1 MKKGVIL
8 IAILL
13 VPSLVYM
20 LFSLGEHNTTRLGFY
35 GSIIGVDDN
44 GDTLYAS
51 VKLPDL
57 MGMSDNKLSGDELP
71 QKVRIIHAFNWPCDN
86 QCVDNISTLN
96 NYLNKV
102 ERKEDWELMSIC
114 VDSISAQNL
123 ESLSKKRIYTGD
135 NWQFYRL
142 QNLADQSILD
152 EVFEMNPSRSNPGE
166 YIALLDQSN
175 RVREYFNL
183 RTQQDN
189 KKLQDAIKLIIQEPH
204 ISWKQKTK

>member
-1 MKKGVIL
+1 
-8 IAILL
+8 
-13 VPSLVYM
+13 
-20 LFSLGEHNTTRLGFY
+20 
-35 GSIIGVDDN
+35 
-44 GDTLYAS
+44 
-51 VKLPDL
+51 
-57 MGMSDNKLSGDELP
+57 
-71 QKVRIIHAFNWPCDN
+71 
-86 QCVDNISTLN
+86 
-96 NYLNKV
+96 
-102 ERKEDWELMSIC
+102 LMSIC